1 MSLSQSPA
9 SLSRHLSFSLSHDL
23 YFSRMLG
30 FKRGRREARG
40 FGSMPWALSR
50 GGREVWGFS
59 GSKLQGWG
67 SGVSV
72 GGFRG
77 LSQRGE
83 IFRLALFILLIV
95 CCWYGLEAPGLWV
108 WVKET
113 LTGKRK
119 KRDWRDKE
127 TLPGK
132 RKKRIE
138 GTKKLYQKKSPKT
151 HTSVVHL
158 TRAN

>member
-1 MSLSQSPA
+1 
-9 SLSRHLSFSLSHDL
+9 
-23 YFSRMLG
+23 MLG

-83 IFRLALFILLIV
+83 IETLGRRDFSFSIVYSVDCLLLI
-95 CCWYGLEAPGLWV
+95 WA
-108 WVKET
+108 
-113 LTGKRK
+113 
-119 KRDWRDKE
+119 
-127 TLPGK
+127 
-132 RKKRIE
+132 
-138 GTKKLYQKKSPKT
+138 
-151 HTSVVHL
+151 
-158 TRAN
+158 